1 MKKFL
6 SIVLVATIVLSIFA
20 VGNVLDIR
28 VKKDNF
34 YFDLNIV
41 TQTAILKGVEE
52 SKPVVEIPGHVFH
65 WGIDFTVTTIRT
77 DEVGI
82 WDSREYAQ
90 LCMENIPLLKIP
102 STVAFIERD
111 SVRNCVENFEVSERN
126 LFFSHYDGV
135 LYNKDLSKMLCY
147 GRYRSSTVLNIPKET
162 RHNPVETL
170 PVNGGDLCYVTEINV
185 HPENQHYKSVDG
197 VLFSK
202 DGSELVKY
210 PTKKQ
215 DLYYIVPST
224 VRKISAYAF
233 PKFGEFSYV
242 YIPATVVEIDET
254 INFISRTVYC
264 EVPELPKDW
273 AFHQSVSIIVFFD
286 VTEQQFLDEM
296 KELYGEE

>member
-6 SIVLVATIVLSIFA
+6 SIFLVATIVLSIFA
-20 VGNVLDIR
+20 VGAIFEVQVIDG
-28 VKKDNF
+28 NF
-34 YFDLNIV
+34 RYDLNLV
-41 TQTAILKGVEE
+41 TKTATLKKVRE

-102 STVAFIERD
+102 STVAFVERD

-185 HPENQHYKSVDG
+185 HPESQYFSSVDG

-224 VRKISAYAF
+224 VRKITCYAM
-233 PKFGEFSYV
+233 PRFGNFDYL
-242 YIPATVVEIDET
+242 YIPGTVVEIDET
-254 INFISRTVYC
+254 I
-264 EVPELPKDW
+264 EL
-273 AFHQSVSIIVFFD
+273 ID
-286 VTEQQFLDEM
+286 VTIHCGVAEIPEKWKLLQGPNTIILNITQQQFLEEM
-296 KELYGEE
+296 KGL

>member
-20 VGNVLDIR
+20 VGAIFEVQVIDG
-28 VKKDNF
+28 NF
-34 YFDLNIV
+34 RYDLNLV
-41 TQTAILKGVEE
+41 TKTATLKKVRE

-185 HPENQHYKSVDG
+185 HPESQYFSSVDG

-224 VRKISAYAF
+224 VRKITCYAM
-233 PKFGEFSYV
+233 PRFGNFDYL
-242 YIPATVVEIDET
+242 YIPGTVVEIDET
-254 INFISRTVYC
+254 I
-264 EVPELPKDW
+264 EL
-273 AFHQSVSIIVFFD
+273 ID
-286 VTEQQFLDEM
+286 VTIHCGVAEIPEKWKLLQGPNTIILNITQQQFLEEM
-296 KELYGEE
+296 KGL

>member
-102 STVAFIERD
+102 STVAFVERD

-185 HPENQHYKSVDG
+185 HPESQYFSSVDG

-224 VRKISAYAF
+224 VRKITCYAM
-233 PKFGEFSYV
+233 PRFGNFDYL
-242 YIPATVVEIDET
+242 YIPGTVVEIDET
-254 INFISRTVYC
+254 I
-264 EVPELPKDW
+264 EL
-273 AFHQSVSIIVFFD
+273 ID
-286 VTEQQFLDEM
+286 VTIHCGVAEIPEKWKLLQGPNTIILNITQQQFLEEM
-296 KELYGEE
+296 KGL

>member
-147 GRYRSSTVLNIPKET
+147 GRFRSSTVLNIPKET

-185 HPENQHYKSVDG
+185 HPESQYFSSVDG

-224 VRKISAYAF
+224 VRKITCYAM
-233 PKFGEFSYV
+233 PRFGNFDYL
-242 YIPATVVEIDET
+242 YIPGTVVEIDET
-254 INFISRTVYC
+254 I
-264 EVPELPKDW
+264 EL
-273 AFHQSVSIIVFFD
+273 ID
-286 VTEQQFLDEM
+286 VTIHCGVAEIPEKWKLLQGPNTIILNITQQQFLEEM
-296 KELYGEE
+296 KGL

>member
-6 SIVLVATIVLSIFA
+6 SIFLVATIVLSIFA
-20 VGNVLDIR
+20 VGAIFEVQVIDG
-28 VKKDNF
+28 NF
-34 YFDLNIV
+34 RYDLNLV
-41 TQTAILKGVEE
+41 TKTATLKKVRE

-147 GRYRSSTVLNIPKET
+147 GRFRSSTVLNIPKET

-185 HPENQHYKSVDG
+185 HPESQYFSSVDG

-224 VRKISAYAF
+224 VRKITCYAM
-233 PKFGEFSYV
+233 PRFGNFDYL
-242 YIPATVVEIDET
+242 YIPGTVVEIDET
-254 INFISRTVYC
+254 I
-264 EVPELPKDW
+264 EL
-273 AFHQSVSIIVFFD
+273 ID
-286 VTEQQFLDEM
+286 VTIHCGVAEIPEKWKLLQGPNTIILNITQQQFLEEM
-296 KELYGEE
+296 KGL

>member
-6 SIVLVATIVLSIFA
+6 SIFLVATIVLSIFA
-20 VGNVLDIR
+20 VGAIFEVQVIDG
-28 VKKDNF
+28 NF
-34 YFDLNIV
+34 RYDLNLV
-41 TQTAILKGVEE
+41 TKTATLKKVRE

-102 STVAFIERD
+102 STVAFVERD

-147 GRYRSSTVLNIPKET
+147 GRFRSSTVLNIPKET

-185 HPENQHYKSVDG
+185 HPESVHFSSVDG

-224 VRKISAYAF
+224 VRKITCYAM
-233 PKFGEFSYV
+233 PRFGNFDYL
-242 YIPATVVEIDET
+242 YIPGTVVEIDET
-254 INFISRTVYC
+254 I
-264 EVPELPKDW
+264 EL
-273 AFHQSVSIIVFFD
+273 ID
-286 VTEQQFLDEM
+286 VTIHCGVAEIPEKWKLLQGPNTIILNITQQQFLEEM
-296 KELYGEE
+296 KGL

>member
-6 SIVLVATIVLSIFA
+6 SIFLVATIVLSIFA
-20 VGNVLDIR
+20 VGAIFEVQVIDG
-28 VKKDNF
+28 NF
-34 YFDLNIV
+34 RYDLNLV
-41 TQTAILKGVEE
+41 TKTATLKKVRE

-102 STVAFIERD
+102 STVAFVERD

-147 GRYRSSTVLNIPKET
+147 GRFRSSTVLNIPKET

-185 HPENQHYKSVDG
+185 HPESQYFSSVDG

-224 VRKISAYAF
+224 VRKITCYAM
-233 PKFGEFSYV
+233 PRFGNFDYL
-242 YIPATVVEIDET
+242 YIPGTVVEIDET
-254 INFISRTVYC
+254 I
-264 EVPELPKDW
+264 EL
-273 AFHQSVSIIVFFD
+273 ID
-286 VTEQQFLDEM
+286 VTIHCGVAEIPEKWKLLQGPNTIILNITQQQFLEEM
-296 KELYGEE
+296 KGL

>member
-6 SIVLVATIVLSIFA
+6 SIFLVATIVLSIFA

-147 GRYRSSTVLNIPKET
+147 GRFRSSTVLNIPKET

-170 PVNGGDLCYVTEINV
+170 PVNGGDLCYVTEIIA
-185 HPENQHYKSVDG
+185 HPESQYFSSVDG

-224 VRKISAYAF
+224 
-233 PKFGEFSYV
+233 
-242 YIPATVVEIDET
+242 
-254 INFISRTVYC
+254 N
-264 EVPELPKDW
+264 L
-273 AFHQSVSIIVFFD
+273 VSLLG
-286 VTEQQFLDEM
+286 T
-296 KELYGEE
+296 